1 MVNAVTVKGLAARL
15 SKAEELVAD
24 GAVFPVAGLNGYAV
38 VRNGDGDSM
47 YFVRFESGHE
57 RCTCPDFANRQGK
70 AGLPCKHI
78 LAAELA
84 LGNRPQQPAPAKRHM
99 PPTELG
105 LSLLKGTDKLAA

>member
-1 MVNAVTVKGLAARL
+1 MVTATTVKSLAARL
-15 SKAEELVAD
+15 SKAEELVAN
-24 GAVFPVAGLNGYAV
+24 GAVFPVAGLTGYAV

-57 RCTCPDFANRQGK
+57 RCTCPDFAIRQSK

-78 LAAELA
+78 LAAQLA
-84 LGNRPQQPAPAKRHM
+84 LGGRPQSPAPAKRTP

-105 LSLLKGTDKLAA
+105 LSLIMGERKAAA